1 MSESLP
7 ESCPN
12 HVRTSKLNVS
22 HGIRLW
28 DNGIVLANSWP
39 QFYKLPVALC
49 LNLMIA
55 LEYPGSGNFSCPRP
69 DDGKRVVRAMRDL
82 KAGEE
87 RWQMD
92 PGNK

>member
-1 MSESLP
+1 
-7 ESCPN
+7 
-12 HVRTSKLNVS
+12 
-22 HGIRLW
+22 
-28 DNGIVLANSWP
+28 
-39 QFYKLPVALC
+39 
-49 LNLMIA
+49 MIA

-69 DDGKRVVRAMRDL
+69 DDGKCVVRAMRDL